1 MLILRAICLPL
12 NPTLPFA
19 LITIFQSL
27 PITPNL
33 IKPPTSLIIFPMK
46 FRIWSW
52 RLRIISNVKRCTVHV
67 KADGHHGRFVGS
79 EKLAA
84 FLGVSLNFILL

>member
-12 NPTLPFA
+12 NRTLPFA
-19 LITIFQSL
+19 LITIFQSV
-27 PITPNL
+27 PIAPIL

-67 KADGHHGRFVGS
+67 KAEGHYNRFVGS
-79 EKLAA
+79 EK
-84 FLGVSLNFILL
+84 